1 MRLFSSII
9 VRIAMGPSLLV
20 LVSGLSL
27 LLFDMRNEAALRHV
41 IAQYDQS
48 TRLKDVIQQATSDM
62 AAAQQS
68 SSDYL
73 MLSDAGL
80 DAATM
85 NQMTASAAARI
96 KNVHT
101 ALDDLG
107 RMSSRENA
115 EKAAAALASYE
126 TSAAQMISMATS
138 DPAMGISLLRNTGRR
153 FNQMMDALQ
162 AWRLQIERTAADAML
177 AARRESASQRLLSW
191 LVVGAVNLVALAIVF
206 LSSRSI
212 TRPLRRLELRMI
224 GLTEGDL
231 HSSIS
236 DTGLPNEI
244 GRMARSV
251 EVFKANAEET
261 KRLQSEADREHAQRA
276 RRQAA
281 MDRHTQEFGTSAA
294 GVMASL
300 ASSAA
305 AMRTT
310 AAEMTEAAHRTR
322 ASAARAAA
330 GAAASTSNLGA
341 VSAAA
346 EEMAASISEISQQ
359 TARAT
364 RAVADAVQRASITD
378 AKVRGMAEAADR
390 VGDVVKLIADIS
402 GRTNLLA
409 LNATIEAARAGEA
422 GKGFS
427 VVAGEVKALAT
438 QTAKATDEI
447 AAQITAIRGATGEAV
462 AAMRE
467 VNTSIGEVNEV
478 AAAIA
483 SAVEQQA
490 AATHEI
496 AANVQAVTASTQES
510 TQAMREVS
518 DISEGTDT
526 ASGMV
531 TAGADTVARDADT
544 MRAEV
549 TQFLKAMAS
558 DNDAER
564 RGYERVSGNG
574 TLAVLRPRNGS
585 EMRVVIV
592 DISRGGVSV
601 RCDWRSDAGSE
612 VSIALPGADG
622 TIVARVVRSG
632 GGMLALAFRQDEAML
647 RRVDQSL
654 AFIAARLAA
663 AA

>member
-1 MRLFSSII
+1 MQFFSSII
-9 VRIAMGPSLLV
+9 VRIALGPSLLV

-27 LLFDMRNEAALRHV
+27 LLFDIRNEATLRHV
-41 IAQYDQS
+41 VNQYDQS

-62 AAAQQS
+62 AAAQHS

-96 KNVHT
+96 KNVRT
-101 ALDDLG
+101 ALADLG
-107 RMSSRENA
+107 RLSSRENA
-115 EKAAAALASYE
+115 DKAMIALASYE

-162 AWRLQIERTAADAML
+162 AWRLQIERTAADAVLL
-177 AARRESASQRLLSW
+177 AKRDGARQRLLSW
-191 LVVGAVNLVALAIVF
+191 LVVAAVNVIALAIVWF
-206 LSSRSI
+206 SSRSI

-231 HSSIS
+231 DSSIS

-261 KRLQSEADREHAQRA
+261 TRLHSEADREQAQKA

-300 ASSAA
+300 ASSAT
-305 AMRTT
+305 AMRAT

-322 ASAARAAA
+322 ATAARAAE
-330 GAAASTSNLGA
+330 GAAVSTSNLSA

-346 EEMAASISEISQQ
+346 EEMASSISEISQQ
-359 TARAT
+359 TARAS

-378 AKVRGMAEAADR
+378 AKVRGMAEATDR

-462 AAMRE
+462 AAMHD
-467 VNTSIGEVNEV
+467 VNMSIGEVSEV

-496 AANVQAVTASTQES
+496 AANVQAVTTSTQES

-518 DISEGTDT
+518 DISESSDM

-531 TAGADTVARDADT
+531 AAGADKVARDAET
-544 MRAEV
+544 MSAEV

-564 RGYERVSGNG
+564 RRYERVPGNSA
-574 TLAVLRPRNGS
+574 LAVLRPRGGS

-592 DISRGGVSV
+592 DISRGGASV
-601 RCDWRSDAGSE
+601 RCDWRSNAGNE
-612 VSIALPGADG
+612 VAVDLPGADG
-622 TIVARVVRSG
+622 PVVARVVRSG
-632 GGMLALAFRQDEAML
+632 RGMLALAFRQDEGML
-647 RRVDQSL
+647 PRVDQALS
-654 AFIAARLAA
+654 FIAAQTTAA
-663 AA
+663 A